1 MSHSDIHGQMHP
13 GAAKMLEILAEAKRQ
28 GTPGLHQV
36 SPAVAREMNL
46 RSKELFGSTGPDMST
61 AALTLPMRDGK
72 AIAARLYRPLPSAEP
87 LPRGLP
93 VVVYYHGGGW
103 VIGSLETHDGVCRHL
118 AARSGAAVLS
128 VDYRLAPEAKFPVA
142 VQDSY
147 DALVWLFENGTALG
161 LDVSRIVVSGDSAG
175 GNLAAAVALLARDN
189 DGPAIA
195 LQALLYPATNMHT
208 TSASHAE
215 FTQHLLTPQAVE
227 WFQQHYL
234 RDAADKDDWRASP
247 LLAEDL
253 SGLAPA
259 YVMTAGFD
267 PLRDEGKAYA
277 EALQANG
284 VDVTYQNFAG
294 QIHGFLTLDG
304 LIAEAIDAIDAT
316 ALQVRRACF
325 AAD

>member
-1 MSHSDIHGQMHP
+1 M
-13 GAAKMLEILAEAKRQ
+13 
-28 GTPGLHQV
+28 
-36 SPAVAREMNL
+36 
-46 RSKELFGSTGPDMST
+46 
-61 AALTLPMRDGK
+61 
-72 AIAARLYRPLPSAEP
+72 
-87 LPRGLP
+87 
-93 VVVYYHGGGW
+93 
-103 VIGSLETHDGVCRHL
+103 
-118 AARSGAAVLS
+118 
-128 VDYRLAPEAKFPVA
+128 
-142 VQDSY
+142 
-147 DALVWLFENGTALG
+147 
-161 LDVSRIVVSGDSAG
+161 
-175 GNLAAAVALLARDN
+175 
-189 DGPAIA
+189 
-195 LQALLYPATNMHT
+195 
-208 TSASHAE
+208 
-215 FTQHLLTPQAVE
+215 LTPQAVE

>member
-1 MSHSDIHGQMHP
+1 
-13 GAAKMLEILAEAKRQ
+13 
-28 GTPGLHQV
+28 
-36 SPAVAREMNL
+36 
-46 RSKELFGSTGPDMST
+46 
-61 AALTLPMRDGK
+61 
-72 AIAARLYRPLPSAEP
+72 
-87 LPRGLP
+87 
-93 VVVYYHGGGW
+93 
-103 VIGSLETHDGVCRHL
+103 
-118 AARSGAAVLS
+118 LS

-316 ALQVRRACF
+316 ALQVRRRLGSLRRR
-325 AAD
+325 